1 MSENCQGAKFE
12 DPSLAPAL
20 NLTPNT
26 KAQHMAKYS
35 TPLAVIFAVVL
46 TVATGATLVELNRRG
61 RAEFDELATRL
72 SDLDA
77 KYQLLYRDLRG
88 EMFARNAALRKEL
101 TERIAQSSAPKP

>member
-1 MSENCQGAKFE
+1 
-12 DPSLAPAL
+12 
-20 NLTPNT
+20 
-26 KAQHMAKYS
+26 MAKYS
-35 TPLAVIFAVVL
+35 TLLVVIFAVVL
-46 TVATGATLVELNRRG
+46 TVATGATLIELNRRG

-101 TERIAQSSAPKP
+101 TERIVQSAK

>member
-1 MSENCQGAKFE
+1 MSENCQGAKIE
-12 DPSLAPAL
+12 RSLCHLA
-20 NLTPNT
+20 PNT
-26 KAQHMAKYS
+26 KAQLMAKYS
-35 TPLAVIFAVVL
+35 TPLVVIFAVVL
-46 TVATGATLVELNRRG
+46 TVATGATLIELNRRG

-101 TERIAQSSAPKP
+101 TERIVQSAK

>member
-1 MSENCQGAKFE
+1 MRTSNQVAKNSKIS
-12 DPSLAPAL
+12 SLMAPAL

-35 TPLAVIFAVVL
+35 TPLVVIFAVVL

-77 KYQLLYRDLRG
+77 KYQLLYRDSAVRCSQGTLR
-88 EMFARNAALRKEL
+88 
-101 TERIAQSSAPKP
+101 SAKS